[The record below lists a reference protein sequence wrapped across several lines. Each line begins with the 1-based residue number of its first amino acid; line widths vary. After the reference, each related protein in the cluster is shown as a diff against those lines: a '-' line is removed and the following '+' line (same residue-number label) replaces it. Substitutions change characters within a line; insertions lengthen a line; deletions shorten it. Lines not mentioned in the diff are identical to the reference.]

1 MQQLEIPKARVSGHG
16 QVLKPD
22 GSVRTDA
29 PPPAPAPNKP
39 EESKR

>member
-1 MQQLEIPKARVSGHG
+1 MQQLDTPKARVSGSG
-16 QVLKPD
+16 KVLKPD

-29 PPPAPAPNKP
+29 PPPPKP